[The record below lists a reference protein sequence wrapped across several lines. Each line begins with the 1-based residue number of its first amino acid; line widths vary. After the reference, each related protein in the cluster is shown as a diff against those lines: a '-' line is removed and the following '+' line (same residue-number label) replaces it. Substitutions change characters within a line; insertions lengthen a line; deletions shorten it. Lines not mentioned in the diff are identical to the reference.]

1 MKEKIIEFNKRF
13 GLNTEFITDSEIE
26 GYSLGNTIYI
36 NENSSDIEK
45 VNKHELLHFF
55 ENDETFQEIREEV
68 LRNNREGI
76 EKIRKQYYLRY
87 CGLYTEEEIQ
97 NGIID
102 TEIVIDILIDNSIF
116 TFDQGLKLGDYV
128 LKEITNNLEQKRYLN
143 LSLNSKIN
151 NMNISKWD
159 KLFILNYYDGKEHI
173 YPEKEGRQE
182 RIKEDIRKEL
192 ERLYNLKEEDF
203 KINPNSKDI
212 IREYESEIKALEARG
227 ESTDYIINNKK
238 SILREL
244 ANRFSKQL
252 YEEYRHIAD
261 FIKESKYE
269 DSFKVLM
276 LKETL
281 SKTYKLDTKEGKKTI
296 VNKRDMHET
305 IASHM
310 TLNET
315 VLNTIYNNVDNYNN
329 FANLYFAGL
338 EIFNQTIA
346 KKNNISLD
354 NVETYGMGHWVKFD
368 GKTTDEEN
376 YIRNSQEL
384 SSLVKDTPWC
394 TKSLASSQL
403 SEGDFYVFVDNGN
416 NPHIAVKMNGDE
428 IGEVRGILNGNSQEL
443 EEEYRKVAISF
454 LENNKEIKNGK
465 KWLRKEEW
473 NKRLIYYIKSIE
485 DGAFKQDDMPKLI
498 EDYFCKYEY
507 KAHGSENSNKE
518 KLEKLLPRIKKNIVE
533 YYNCAEDEIVFEDI
547 DFSFSEYEDM
557 RIFPYKVIFGS
568 ADFKYSEMKSLG
580 NLTTIVGSAYFNFSE
595 VQSLRNL
602 TTIGGDADFSDSQVE
617 DLGNLTTIGG
627 YADFGYSK
635 IQDLGNL
642 KTIGGFANFCD
653 SKIQDFGNL
662 EKIGDEVFAYDEL
675 MELYYHE
682 FDETGNRIKKENAIK
697 R

>member
-13 GLNTEFITDSEIE
+13 GLNTEFINDSEIE

-68 LRNNREGI
+68 LRKNREGI

-116 TFDQGLKLGDYV
+116 AFDQGLKLGDYV
-128 LKEITNNLEQKRYLN
+128 LKEINNNLEEKRYLN
-143 LSLNSKIN
+143 LSLSNQIN
-151 NMNISKWD
+151 NMNLSKWE
-159 KLFILNYYDGKEHI
+159 KIFVLNYYDGKENRI
-173 YPEKEGRQE
+173 FPQKEERQE
-182 RIKEDIRKEL
+182 RIKEDIKREL
-192 ERLYNLKEEDF
+192 NRLYNLKEEEF
-203 KINPNSKDI
+203 IIKPNSKDI

-227 ESTDYIINNKK
+227 ESADYIKNNKK
-238 SILREL
+238 RFLSEL
-244 ANRFSKQL
+244 SNHFSKQL
-252 YEEYRHIAD
+252 YEEYKHIID
-261 FIKESKYE
+261 YIKQTNYE

-276 LKETL
+276 LRETL
-281 SKTYKLDTKEGKKTI
+281 SKTYKLDTTDGKKTI
-296 VNKRDMHET
+296 VNKRNMHET

-315 VLNTIYNNVDNYNN
+315 VLNTIYNNVSDYNS

-346 KKNNISLD
+346 QKNNISLE
-354 NVETYGMGHWVKFD
+354 NVETYEMGHWIKFD

-403 SEGDFYVFVDNGN
+403 SEGDFYVFVDNSN

-428 IGEVRGILNGNSQEL
+428 IDEVRGILNGNSQEL

-498 EDYFCKYEY
+498 EDYFGKYEY

-518 KLEKLLPRIKKNIVE
+518 KLEKLLPRIKKNVAE

-557 RIFPYKVIFGS
+557 QIFPYKVIFGS
-568 ADFKYSEMKSLG
+568 ANFKYSEIEFLG

-595 VQSLRNL
+595 VQSLGNL
-602 TTIGGDADFSDSQVE
+602 TTIGGDADFSDSQVS

-627 YADFGYSK
+627 YADFS
-635 IQDLGNL
+635 
-642 KTIGGFANFCD
+642 D

-662 EKIGDEVFAYDEL
+662 ENIFGKVIVDSEL
-675 MELYYHE
+675 MELYHLE
-682 FDETGNRIKKENAIK
+682 FDEKGHRKKGNGIK

>member
-1 MKEKIIEFNKRF
+1 MKKQIIELNKRF

-68 LRNNREGI
+68 LRKNREGI

-87 CGLYTEEEIQ
+87 CGLYAEAEIQ

-116 TFDQGLKLGDYV
+116 AFDQGLKLGDYV
-128 LKEITNNLEQKRYLN
+128 LKQINNNLEEKRYLN
-143 LSLNSKIN
+143 LSLSNQIN
-151 NMNISKWD
+151 NMNLSKWE
-159 KLFILNYYDGKEHI
+159 KIFVLNYYDGKENRI
-173 YPEKEGRQE
+173 FPQKEERQE
-182 RIKEDIRKEL
+182 KIKEDIKREL
-192 ERLYNLKEEDF
+192 NRLYNLKEEEF
-203 KINPNSKDI
+203 IINPNSKDI
-212 IREYESEIKALEARG
+212 IREYKSEIKALEARG
-227 ESTDYIINNKK
+227 ESADYIKNNKK
-238 SILREL
+238 RFLEEL
-244 ANRFSKQL
+244 ASHFSKQL
-252 YEEYRHIAD
+252 YEEYKHIID
-261 FIKESKYE
+261 YIKQTNYE

-276 LKETL
+276 LRETL
-281 SKTYKLDTKEGKKTI
+281 SKTYKLDTTAGKKTI

-315 VLNTIYNNVDNYNN
+315 VLNTIYNNVSDYNN

-338 EIFNQTIA
+338 EIFNKTIA
-346 KKNNISLD
+346 KKNNVSLD

-368 GKTTDEEN
+368 GKTSNEEN
-376 YIRNSQEL
+376 YIKNAQEL

-428 IGEVRGILNGNSQEL
+428 IDEVRGILNGNSQEL

-498 EDYFCKYEY
+498 EDYFGKYEY
-507 KAHGSENSNKE
+507 KVHGSENSNKE

-547 DFSFSEYEDM
+547 DFFWSDYEDM
-557 RIFPYKVIFGS
+557 QIFPYKVIFGS
-568 ADFKYSEMKSLG
+568 ANFKYSEMKSLG

-595 VQSLRNL
+595 VQSLGNL
-602 TTIGGDADFSDSQVE
+602 TTIGGDANFSDSQVE

-627 YADFGYSK
+627 YADFS
-635 IQDLGNL
+635 
-642 KTIGGFANFCD
+642 D

-662 EKIGDEVFAYDEL
+662 ENIFGKVIVDSEL
-675 MELYYHE
+675 MELYHLE
-682 FDETGNRIKKENAIK
+682 FDEKGHRKKGNGIK